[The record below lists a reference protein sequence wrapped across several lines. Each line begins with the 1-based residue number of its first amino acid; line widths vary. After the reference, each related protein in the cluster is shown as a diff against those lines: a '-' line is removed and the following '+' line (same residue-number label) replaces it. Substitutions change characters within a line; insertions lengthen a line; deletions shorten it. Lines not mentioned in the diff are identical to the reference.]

1 MTKAKTVDAE
11 MQAFQDELLQAVRDM
26 KADRAERTTK
36 VMLTPAAE
44 ARARVGVSQ
53 ARFAELLGVSVRT
66 LQNWEQGR
74 TVPSGAARTL
84 LQVAQAAPQ
93 VLRSL

>member
-1 MTKAKTVDAE
+1 MSKTKTVDAE

-26 KADRAERTTK
+26 KADRAARTTK
-36 VMLTPAAE
+36 VALTPAAE

-74 TVPSGAARTL
+74 TAPSGAARTL
-84 LQVAQAAPQ
+84 LQVVQAAPQ